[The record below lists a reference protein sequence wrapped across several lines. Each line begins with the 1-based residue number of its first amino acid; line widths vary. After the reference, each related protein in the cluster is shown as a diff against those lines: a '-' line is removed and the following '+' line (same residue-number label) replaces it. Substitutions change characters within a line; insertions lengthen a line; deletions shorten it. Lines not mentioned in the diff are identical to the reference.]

1 MGEGFLDYFTVAPAD
16 LIESCPF
23 DGTVSGVAEKLIGI
37 ALFVVRPFGMYRQP
51 PLGPILAR
59 DPS

>member
-37 ALFVVRPFGMYRQP
+37 ALFVV
-51 PLGPILAR
+51 
-59 DPS
+59 